1 MNSNM
6 QYEQLSTMIAR
17 QAAHYGNRTCLKYK
31 NYEAGNWEPVSW
43 NRVAEIVK
51 LEAQAMAALG
61 IGVQENVGI
70 FSQNMPEY
78 VYTDFAAYA
87 NRAVNVPLYATSSP
101 SQVKYIVEDAGIR
114 VLFVGEQS
122 QYDTA
127 LDVLPHC
134 PTLEHIVIF
143 DSKVK
148 KSPSDQGVSMTF
160 EEFLI
165 LGEKDGMDKLVK
177 ERSAKSRLDDLACL
191 MYTSG
196 TTGAPKGVEL
206 THLSFDQAIKN
217 HDEVLDLRETD
228 VSLNFLPFTHIF
240 EKAWV
245 YMCLHNGVTTCIN
258 LRPQEVQDAMKEV
271 RPTMMCSV
279 PRFWE
284 KIYAGVQE
292 KIRATTGIQKTLMED
307 AISVGMRYHEA
318 SRQGKSPSLLL
329 RTKYAFYKKTIY
341 QLLKKTIG
349 LENGRMFPI
358 GGAKIPDVVH
368 EFAVAVDMPVVIG
381 YGLTESTAS
390 VTIADP
396 KLYKIGAVGKLM
408 PNIEIKFGENNEIL
422 LRGNT
427 ITTGY
432 YKNPDSTANA
442 IDKDGW
448 FYTGDAG
455 HMDEDGNLFLTER
468 LKELFKTSN
477 GKYIAPQSIESNL
490 VVDRFIDQVVIVAD
504 QRKYVAALIVPDY
517 PQLEKWVKENA
528 ALSTLSREALVKHPE
543 VIQLFNERVTTLQQH
558 FAHYEMVKKFTLL
571 AEPFSME
578 KGELTNTLKTKR
590 TVVYTNYSDVIESM
604 YEE

>member
-1 MNSNM
+1 M
-6 QYEQLSTMIAR
+6 QYDQLSTMLFR
-17 QAAHYGNRTCLKYK
+17 QAERYGDRTCLKYK
-31 NYEAGNWEPVSW
+31 VYETGNWVPVSW
-43 NRVAEIVK
+43 NRVAEIVR

-61 IGVQENVGI
+61 IGEQENIGI

-101 SQVKYIVEDAGIR
+101 SQLKYIVEDAKIR
-114 VLFVGEQS
+114 VLFVGEQY

-127 LDVLPHC
+127 FDVLPHSD
-134 PTLEHIVIF
+134 TLEHLVIF
-143 DSKVK
+143 DPQVK
-148 KSPSDQGVSMTF
+148 RSPNDQGVSMTF
-160 EEFLI
+160 EEFLM
-165 LGEKDGMDKLVK
+165 LGEKEGMDKLV
-177 ERSAKSRLDDLACL
+177 EARSAASTLDDLACL

-206 THLSFDQAIKN
+206 THLCFDQVLRN
-217 HDEVLDLRETD
+217 HDELLDLNDTD

-245 YMCLHNGVTTCIN
+245 YMCLHNGVTTCVN
-258 LRPQEVQDAMKEV
+258 LRPQEVQEAMKEV

-284 KIYAGVQE
+284 KIYAGVEE
-292 KIRATTGIQKTLMED
+292 KIRATTGVQKALMED
-307 AISVGMRYHEA
+307 AIRVGMKYHEA
-318 SRQGKSPSLLL
+318 IRAGKKPSLVV
-329 RTKYAFYKKTIY
+329 RTKYNVYQKTIY
-341 QLLKKTIG
+341 QVLKKTIG
-349 LENGRMFPI
+349 LENGRLFPV

-368 EFAVAVDMPVVIG
+368 KFAVAVDMPVLVG

-390 VTIADP
+390 VTVSDP
-396 KLYKIGAVGKLM
+396 DSYKIGSVGKVM
-408 PNIEIKFGENNEIL
+408 PNIELKFGENNEIL

-427 ITTGY
+427 IASGY
-432 YKNPDSTANA
+432 YKNPEATDKA
-442 IDKDGW
+442 IDDDGW

-455 HMDEDGNLFLTER
+455 WMDDDGNLYLTER

-490 VVDRFIDQVVIVAD
+490 VVDRFIDQVVIIAD
-504 QRKYVAALIVPDY
+504 QRKYVSALIVPDY
-517 PQLEKWVKENA
+517 IQLTKWAQASSSLATLPKE
-528 ALSTLSREALVKHPE
+528 ELVGHPE
-543 VIQLFNERVTTLQQH
+543 VIELYNERVNTLQQH
-558 FAHYEMVKKFTLL
+558 FAHYEMVKRFTLL

-590 TVVYTNYSDVIESM
+590 AVVYKNYADIIESM
-604 YEE
+604 YGE

>member
-1 MNSNM
+1 M
-6 QYEQLSTMIAR
+6 QYDQLSTMISR
-17 QAAHYGNRTCLKYK
+17 QAAHYGDRTCLKYK
-31 NYEAGNWEPVSW
+31 NYDTGTWVPVSW

-61 IGVQENVGI
+61 IKEHENVGI

-114 VLFVGEQS
+114 VLFVGEQY

-127 LDVLPHC
+127 FDILPHC
-134 PTLEHIVIF
+134 ETLEHLVVF
-143 DSKVK
+143 DPKVK
-148 KSPSDQGVSMTF
+148 LSPNDQGVSMTF
-160 EEFLI
+160 EEFLM
-165 LGEKDGMDKLVK
+165 LGAKDGMDKLVE
-177 ERSAKSRLDDLACL
+177 ERSAASSLDDLACL

-206 THLSFDQAIKN
+206 THLCFDQAFRN
-217 HDEVLDLRETD
+217 HDEILDLRESD

-245 YMCLHNGVTTCIN
+245 YLCLHTGVTTCIN
-258 LRPQEVQDAMKEV
+258 LRPQEVQEAMKEI

-292 KIRATTGIQKTLMED
+292 KIRTTTGVQKSLMED
-307 AISVGMRYHEA
+307 AIRVGMRYNEA
-318 SRQGKSPSLLL
+318 TRQGKSPSLLV

-349 LENGRMFPI
+349 LENGRLFPI

-368 EFAVAVDMPVVIG
+368 KFAVAVDMPVIMG

-390 VTIADP
+390 VTVTDP
-396 KLYKIGAVGKLM
+396 KIYKVGSIGKVM
-408 PNIEIKFGENNEIL
+408 PNIELKFGENNEIF

-427 ITTGY
+427 LTSGY
-432 YKNPDSTANA
+432 YKNPDATAKS

-448 FYTGDAG
+448 FHTGDAG
-455 HMDEDGNLFLTER
+455 YMDEDGNLFLTER

-504 QRKYVAALIVPDY
+504 QRKYVSALIVPDY
-517 PQLEKWVKENA
+517 PQLEKWAEENA
-528 ALSTLSREALVKHPE
+528 ALSTLSREALVKHSE
-543 VIQLFNERVTTLQQH
+543 VIQLFNERIATLQQH
-558 FAHYEMVKKFTLL
+558 FAHYEMVKRFTLL

-590 TVVYTNYSDVIESM
+590 NVVYKHYSDVIESM